1 MGERQQAVQRGVHKR
16 RAPFPGRAHRHCPGL
31 PSARPQAWGPRWDR
45 RSIWQRPH
53 IPEALTY
60 ASHYV
65 SFKQSQS
72 RKQRA
77 PASLPP
83 APVPSPPTC
92 NAWYCCRSCNCLVT
106 SKIMLHRGCFG
117 VKTIKHSRP
126 VTSSYLRACLSISVS
141 YLVRNLSKLSGQ
153 DLSLPSRPALRI
165 CVSKLPP
172 PQEPSAPLLLRLI
185 NKQEQE
191 APGRD
196 SHQQGEAGLLGGQR
210 DAFCTWPLGPCAPP
224 ALSLPWSV
232 SLSCVFH

>member
-1 MGERQQAVQRGVHKR
+1 MSTRGERLFQAEHIGTVQ
-16 RAPFPGRAHRHCPGL
+16 ACPAPGRRRGARGGTGGL
-31 PSARPQAWGPRWDR
+31 SGRGLTFQRPSHTRVITSASNSHSHASNGPR
-45 RSIWQRPH
+45 QAFH
-53 IPEALTY
+53 L
-60 ASHYV
+60 
-65 SFKQSQS
+65 
-72 RKQRA
+72 
-77 PASLPP
+77 